1 MEMRTD
7 RTSSRIVSA
16 MRCFVAP
23 RNKLGNSLTTVGIP
37 TVLCTVREGIRV
49 RMQELMFKTAR
60 LKSQKSGRLSLLTS
74 KQPYM

>member
-23 RNKLGNSLTTVGIP
+23 RNKLGNS
-37 TVLCTVREGIRV
+37 TVREGIRV

-60 LKSQKSGRLSLLTS
+60 LKSQKSGRHSLLTS